1 MKKLLLAAA
10 CLAALCLPSQAEPQL
25 KYPQIFR
32 FMMDFGSQ
40 HGWESYFECDY
51 TSHTCE
57 QGYRHVESFDRSVDW
72 VFNSVDDSDRKTVV
86 AHMTCHRSRSDWAC
100 VNLDTGRW
108 SSRRTGQGSLRNPDT
123 YAYAWFRVFEVE
135 FDKKP
140 TS

>member
-10 CLAALCLPSQAEPQL
+10 CLAALCLPSQAEPQP
-25 KYPQIFR
+25 KYPQIFG

-40 HGWESYFECDY
+40 HGWEPYFECNY

-57 QGYRHVESFDRSVDW
+57 QGYRHANSDHSVDW
-72 VFNSVDDSDRKTVV
+72 VFNSIDDGDRKTVV
-86 AHMTCHRSRSDWAC
+86 AHMTCHRSSWDWAC

-108 SSRRTGQGSLRNPDT
+108 SSTRTGQGSLRNPDI
-123 YAYAWFRVFEVE
+123 YAYGWLGVFVVE